1 MWLGP
6 ERWGNVV
13 LHLVTSFA
21 YHSIIITEITTGG
34 VYTKTKD
41 NKEEASIDHKSAS
54 AQS

>member
-6 ERWGNVV
+6 ERQGNVV
-13 LHLVTSFA
+13 LHLVISYA
-21 YHSIIITEITTGG
+21 YYSMIITETTTGV